1 MFTRS
6 VGWAGAILAA
16 LLLSTPL
23 TGLAGPRVLEESA
36 KISAPDPTYDFPVSI
51 AVDGDWLIA
60 SGWKWTTDEWS
71 DQDHSVW
78 LFQRQSN
85 GTWAVVRR
93 LVQHIDAAALDEPP
107 LTLDMQGGVAVV
119 LFEGFSWIFERSGT
133 NWLSVPSPISTNGMD
148 AAVNGGTILVS
159 SGSCSWS
166 ANAYRKGTNGAW
178 ALVRHTEGQPDEF
191 CENEDTRGSVDVS
204 GNANI
209 VYTWANEL
217 FPEGS
222 ARIFEGP
229 YGTANPPVMTRLVAP
244 PDNVYNLSNPVA
256 IDLPSALAPGEP
268 NNGIYAFTRDGSG
281 TWNLTGTLV
290 RPESLELRVPAAGID
305 IRGGLAVL
313 ASGSLAVF
321 QRNADNTFR
330 YVAKLFDS
338 DRQGLWSSDVSGRR
352 IASAGNGAVYIFDL
366 PTDFTQPATIQD
378 GFEDGNASDWTPLAG
393 SSFSVATTNS
403 RVYRQSSTAGN
414 ATSIWGGT
422 DRTNQ
427 AVEADIK
434 PTAYASTTG
443 DKWFGLV
450 TRYLDANNYY
460 YVTLRNNNTVLLRRM
475 LNGVFTTLDSAP
487 LPITLNRTYRVRLE
501 AIGTRLSVFVDDQL
515 LGEASDSS
523 LTHGQAGV
531 MMYKTRADYDN
542 ILVSANPRTTLAY
555 YPFHYSDGSRE
566 NWETLGTWTRIPY
579 ESDVFSQ
586 TDLTSGARAITGVA
600 TEDQIVHARMRRTSA
615 AGTNN
620 WFGLATRYRD
630 AGNYYYFTLRNN
642 NTIALRKLVNDA
654 IVELDSA
661 PFTVAGNT
669 WYRTR
674 FEAVGTQ
681 LRVYI
686 NDSLVLEAT
695 DASHA
700 SGRYGPVMY
709 RAGMEYDDIL
719 AVQP

>member
-1 MFTRS
+1 M
-6 VGWAGAILAA
+6 
-16 LLLSTPL
+16 
-23 TGLAGPRVLEESA
+23 LEESA
-36 KISAPDPTYDFPVSI
+36 KVPAPDPTYHFPVSI
-51 AVDGDWLIA
+51 AVDGDWLLA
-60 SGWKWTTDEWS
+60 SGWKWVNNDS
-71 DQDHSVW
+71 DQEHSVW

-93 LVQHIDAAALDEPP
+93 LVQHVDVADLDEPP
-107 LTLDMQGGVAVV
+107 MTLDMQGGVAVV
-119 LFEGFSWIFERSGT
+119 LFESFSWIFERSGT
-133 NWLSVPSPISTNGMD
+133 NWVSVPSPINTDGMD
-148 AAVNGGTILVS
+148 AAVNGGTILVTAPR
-159 SGSCSWS
+159 CAWY
-166 ANAYRKGTNGAW
+166 AHAYRKNANGAW
-178 ALVRHTEGQPDEF
+178 TLVRQTEPQPDEF
-191 CENEDTRGSVDVS
+191 CENEDTRGSIDVS

-209 VYTWANEL
+209 VYTWPNEL
-217 FPEGS
+217 FPRGS

-229 YGTANPPVMTRLVAP
+229 YGIANTPVMTRLLAP
-244 PDNVYNLSNPVA
+244 PGTVYDLWDPVA
-256 IDLPSALAPGEP
+256 IDLPSALTSGEP
-268 NNGIYAFTRDGSG
+268 NNGAYAFTRDSSG
-281 TWNLTGTLV
+281 TWSLTDRLV
-290 RPESLELRVPAAGID
+290 RPDALALGWGVDSID

-313 ASGSLAVF
+313 SARGSPAVF
-321 QRNADNTFR
+321 QRSADNTFR
-330 YVAKLFDS
+330 YVARLFAS

-352 IASAGNGAVYIFDL
+352 IATSGVGAVYIFDL
-366 PTDFTQPATIQD
+366 PTDLTQPGTVQD

-393 SSFSVATTNS
+393 SSFGVAATHS

-414 ATSIWGGT
+414 ATSLWGGT

-434 PTAYASTTG
+434 PTAYAPTTG

-475 LNGVFTTLDSAP
+475 LNGVFTTLDSAS

-515 LGEASDSS
+515 LGEASDTS

-531 MMYKTRADYDN
+531 MTYKTRADYDN
-542 ILVSANPRTTLAY
+542 VLVSSNPRTTLVSYAFSY
-555 YPFHYSDGSRE
+555 GADSRE
-566 NWETLGTWTRIPY
+566 NWETLGTWTRVNDR
-579 ESDVFSQ
+579 EVFVQS
-586 TDLTSGARAITGVA
+586 DLTSGARAITGVA
-600 TEDQIVHARMRRTSA
+600 TDDQIVHARMLRTSA

-620 WFGLATRYRD
+620 WFGLAARYRD

-642 NTIALRKLVNDA
+642 NTIALRKLVNNA

-661 PFTVAGNT
+661 PLTVAANT
-669 WYRTR
+669 WYRAR

-681 LRVYI
+681 LRVYM

-695 DASHA
+695 DASHT